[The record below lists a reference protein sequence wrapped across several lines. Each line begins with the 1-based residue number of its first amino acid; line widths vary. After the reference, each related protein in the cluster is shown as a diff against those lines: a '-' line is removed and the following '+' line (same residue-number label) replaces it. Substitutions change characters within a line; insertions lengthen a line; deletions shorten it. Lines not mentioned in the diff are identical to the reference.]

1 MSLESKRQ
9 QLADFNVKASS
20 DNDAKKR
27 LTALFDPDTFVEM
40 NAFAMTNDVSCG
52 VITGYGYVDGN
63 PVYAFAQDNSV
74 DGGAVGRIHAE
85 KIKKVYEMASKTG
98 APVVAIYDSKGA
110 RLNEGFDALAGY
122 GDMLALSNNL
132 SGVVPQIAVV
142 LGTCAG
148 VSAMLACGA
157 DFVVMSESAELFMT
171 APFVAKAN
179 GEAAE
184 GAGTAAFAEKCG
196 VAHLVCK
203 DDQDAL
209 AQTRTL
215 LSLLPINNLSMV
227 PQFEYEEDVAGADT
241 LLQYMAKEVCVCQA
255 VKAIADASSVIVLQK
270 EFGKGVFTA
279 LGTLAGSTVGF
290 AGTKGEKLTADD
302 SAKLARFVRTC
313 DAFSIPVVTLVDTD
327 GFVPSSKAELAGSI
341 RESAKLAHAY
351 AEATCPKIAL
361 ITGDAVGSAYIALAG
376 KGANADMVMAWPS
389 AMISAMAPEAA
400 VEILWHEKLA
410 GVDKAGRKQ
419 LVEEYKDTLAS
430 PLEAAKNG
438 YIDQIFEPDQTRAY
452 LIGALDMLSGKRV
465 SKMPK
470 KHGNMPL

>member
-9 QLADFNVKASS
+9 QLADFNLKASS

-40 NAFAMTNDVSCG
+40 DAFAMANDVSCG

-157 DFVVMSESAELFMT
+157 DFVVMSEKAELFMA
-171 APFVAKAN
+171 APFVTKAN
-179 GEAAE
+179 GESVE
-184 GAGTAAFAEKCG
+184 EAGTAAYAEKCG

-203 DDQDAL
+203 DD
-209 AQTRTL
+209 
-215 LSLLPINNLSMV
+215 
-227 PQFEYEEDVAGADT
+227 
-241 LLQYMAKEVCVCQA
+241 
-255 VKAIADASSVIVLQK
+255 
-270 EFGKGVFTA
+270 
-279 LGTLAGSTVGF
+279 
-290 AGTKGEKLTADD
+290 
-302 SAKLARFVRTC
+302 
-313 DAFSIPVVTLVDTD
+313 
-327 GFVPSSKAELAGSI
+327 
-341 RESAKLAHAY
+341 
-351 AEATCPKIAL
+351 
-361 ITGDAVGSAYIALAG
+361 
-376 KGANADMVMAWPS
+376 
-389 AMISAMAPEAA
+389 
-400 VEILWHEKLA
+400 
-410 GVDKAGRKQ
+410 
-419 LVEEYKDTLAS
+419 
-430 PLEAAKNG
+430 
-438 YIDQIFEPDQTRAY
+438 
-452 LIGALDMLSGKRV
+452 RV
-465 SKMPK
+465 
-470 KHGNMPL
+470 